1 MKKFTLGIIMALAL
15 ILSACASPTPP
26 PTLTAVPTPTT
37 ANTPTPAN
45 TPTAANTATPAPTAT
60 PAATATPVCPA
71 AEANN
76 LRVMPLFTSNS
87 KHIVLGT
94 GCGVEVFEA
103 QTLKPVAN
111 YGGLVLAN
119 VLPDGRFAA
128 RAGSN
133 VVLVEPA
140 SGKME
145 SLKTKVDFSGIVAV
159 SPAGTLLAKLMDGK
173 TVRLFDLNSDKTT
186 DLALQVQTTEAARY
200 LRFSPNGALLVVGF
214 VDAPNPR
221 MLATEAVNFLAVYE
235 VASAKKLYE
244 TGFSGS
250 PRFSPDSKYLFPTN
264 TFVGRN
270 LYDATT
276 GKSISSFGATLQN
289 CAQGGNCGT
298 TADGGR
304 IVEDRYDIVD
314 YFIAGGPETV
324 IVFWEHTI
332 TSVPPGVVITQE
344 NFSTAYKNVRT
355 QETYIE
361 DFVANKRKFA
371 FATGGLTAEDFA
383 YGAGTS
389 DGSVFLLVRKAGGF
403 TLYSGKDGK
412 ALASLDRFALK

>member
-1 MKKFTLGIIMALAL
+1 MKKFTLWTLMALVL

-26 PTLTAVPTPTT
+26 PTPTAVPMPTT

-45 TPTAANTATPAPTAT
+45 TSTPANTATPAPTAT
-60 PAATATPVCPA
+60 PAATATPVCPTSQ
-71 AEANN
+71 ANA
-76 LRVMPLFTSNS
+76 LAIAPMFTANS

-128 RAGSN
+128 RAGGN
-133 VVLVEPA
+133 VVLVDPA
-140 SGKME
+140 SNKME
-145 SLKTKVDFSGIVAV
+145 SLKTKVDFSGIFAV

-186 DLALQVQTTEAARY
+186 DLALQAQTTEAPRY
-200 LRFSPNGALLVVGF
+200 LRFSPNGALLAVGF
-214 VDAPNPR
+214 VEAPNPP
-221 MLATEAVNFLAVYE
+221 MLAAEAVNFVAVYE
-235 VASAKKLYE
+235 VTSAKKLYE
-244 TGFSGS
+244 TKFSGA
-250 PRFSPDSKYLFPTN
+250 PRFSPDSKYLFPIN
-264 TFVGRN
+264 TLINRN
-270 LYDATT
+270 LYDAST
-276 GKSISSFGATLQN
+276 GKVISSFANTLAN

-304 IVEDRYDIVD
+304 IVEDRYDVVD

-332 TSVPPGVVITQE
+332 TSIPPGVVITEQ
-344 NFSTAYKNVRT
+344 NFATAYKNVRT
-355 QETYIE
+355 QESYVE
-361 DFVANKRKFA
+361 DFVANKRKFPFLGYA
-371 FATGGLTAEDFA
+371 GKDLSYGTGAP
-383 YGAGTS
+383 
-389 DGSVFLLVRKAGGF
+389 DGSVFLLLKKSGG
-403 TLYSGKDGK
+403 LALHSAKDGK
-412 ALASLDRFALK
+412 ALASLDRFTLK